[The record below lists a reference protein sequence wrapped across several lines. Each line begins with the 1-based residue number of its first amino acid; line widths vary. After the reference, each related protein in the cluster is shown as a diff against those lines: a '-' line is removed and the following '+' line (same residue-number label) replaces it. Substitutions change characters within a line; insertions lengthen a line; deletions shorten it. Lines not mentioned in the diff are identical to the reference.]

1 MLLHFILLLS
11 KKCIQYPYNFYG
23 TDLYVNVCRGV
34 FRTQFNI
41 YHGASLQ
48 KWQVSFIIDIRLGFK
63 YTSRVG
69 FTVEK
74 VYRMSIFIWYGQSR
88 LQKFIICFLFLEL
101 IKNRSVWLFHDGSLD
116 HKETSPLTCSTNK
129 WTSLYM
135 IEPPPW
141 TS

>member
-88 LQKFIICFLFLEL
+88 LQKFVIAFLFLEL
-101 IKNRSVWLFHDGSLD
+101 KPCWFNSFMTEFSIIKKPVHWFALQMNGLVSIW
-116 HKETSPLTCSTNK
+116 
-129 WTSLYM
+129 
-135 IEPPPW
+135 
-141 TS
+141 